1 MFILEHQD
9 GTIEYHQVNGG
20 FAVKDSKLYISL
32 ETKSLDD
39 EAYPDSFF
47 FALEGYPVADG
58 LGDLDGLEINI
69 STNIKDGTPNV
80 FVYTTFHACEVI
92 AKLSISV
99 VSENEI
105 NVALNVVSD
114 DVNYYNE
121 KAKPNP
127 FKGQANFVNKE
138 MELLWLPV

>member
-1 MFILEHQD
+1 MFTLEHQD
-9 GTIEYHQVNGG
+9 GIIEYQQVNGG

-32 ETKSLDD
+32 ETKSLDE

-47 FALEGYPVADG
+47 FALIGYPVAG
-58 LGDLDGLEINI
+58 NLDGLEINI
-69 STNIKDGTPNV
+69 VTNPKDGTPNV

-92 AKLSISV
+92 ANLCVNVVSQNEISV
-99 VSENEI
+99 D
-105 NVALNVVSD
+105 LNVVSD

-127 FKGQANFVNKE
+127 FIGRAVFVSKDL
-138 MELLWLPV
+138 ELLWLPV